1 MKNPLLVFA
10 IVVFPFTSFS
20 QDTFS
25 ICAYDSVTGQV
36 GSAGATCIQGTTS
49 AVIISDVVPGKGVVH
64 TQASWLQANKNY
76 AHSLMLLG
84 LTPQQIIDSVTLHD
98 AQGNSTIRQYGV
110 VDVTGASAAFT
121 GSACLNYHNHITG
134 PGYSIQGNILLG
146 QQILDSM
153 ESRFLNTPGDLACRL
168 MAALQGAKVTG
179 ADTRCTNLGISSVS
193 AFIRVANPADTGGA
207 QLYLNISVNT
217 YPTYNEPIDSLQERF
232 VLWGGCSPT
241 NISAASE
248 KQGIIVFPN
257 PAESKLAIGL
267 RSPEACRRC
276 DSMQSPINSVSVYNI
291 WGELSLTVSLKNGKL
306 KSPLE
311 IDVSSLMPGIYF
323 IRIQA
328 ASGEIISSKFVK
340 Q

>member
-1 MKNPLLVFA
+1 MKSIHCLLLIA
-10 IVVFPFTSFS
+10 LFPFTSFS

-25 ICAYDSVTGQV
+25 ICAYDSLTGQV
-36 GSAGATCIQGTTS
+36 GSAGATCIQGSTS

-64 TQASWLQANKNY
+64 TQASWIQSNKNY
-76 AHSLMLLG
+76 AHSLLLLG

-179 ADTRCTNLGISSVS
+179 ADTRCTTLGISSVS

-207 QLYLNISVNT
+207 QLYMNISVNT
-217 YPTYNEPIDSLQERF
+217 YPNYTEPIDSLQERF
-232 VLWGGCSPT
+232 ILWGGCSPT
-241 NISAASE
+241 GITAAND
-248 KQGIIVFPN
+248 KQGFIAFPN
-257 PAESKLAIGL
+257 PVNRKLAIGNL
-267 RSPEACRRC
+267 PSA
-276 DSMQSPINSVSVYNI
+276 SNTINVYNA
-291 WGELSLTVSLKNGKL
+291 WGELCLSVSLKNGKQNH
-306 KSPLE
+306 PVE
-311 IDVSSLMPGIYF
+311 IDVSSFRTGIYF
-323 IRIQA
+323 ILIQTD
-328 ASGEIISSKFVK
+328 SGESISSKFVK